1 MALEIKE
8 RSPLARVARLVLK
21 TPNVAMVLGK
31 TIHLS
36 GVSREVFL
44 QNKPWV
50 AHELCHVRQFQE
62 HGYFRFLGLYLL
74 ESMKRG
80 YYNNK
85 FEVEARLA
93 GTKEALAMKDA
104 GAPKPTTISN
114 TPNILY
120 DPRPKP

>member
-1 MALEIKE
+1 VLDLQIKE
-8 RSPLARVARLVLK
+8 RSLFARIARLVLK

-36 GVSREVFL
+36 GVSREAFL

-80 YYNNK
+80 YYHNK
-85 FEVEARLA
+85 YEVEARLA
-93 GTKEALAMKDA
+93 GTKEARSNNDQLA
-104 GAPKPTTISN
+104 N
-114 TPNILY
+114 NQ
-120 DPRPKP
+120 